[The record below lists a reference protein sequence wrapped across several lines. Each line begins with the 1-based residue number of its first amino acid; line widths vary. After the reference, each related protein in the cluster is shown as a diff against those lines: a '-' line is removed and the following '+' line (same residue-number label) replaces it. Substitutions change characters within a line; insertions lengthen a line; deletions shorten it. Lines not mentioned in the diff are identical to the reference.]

1 MGIAGENFQRHSCN
15 EADRTALGLYTS
27 HSVVKSSKSSSSTGG
42 FQEHHQLG
50 VSLKNEL
57 GSSLNYTLLKA
68 SCPYDQA
75 EESKTAHMY
84 N

>member
-15 EADRTALGLYTS
+15 EADRTALGLYSS
-27 HSVVKSSKSSSSTGG
+27 HSVVKSSNSLSSTGG

-57 GSSLNYTLLKA
+57 GLNSTLLKA